1 MTVRRLDANGDLV
14 TQGQQFLNGVQE
26 VEQTVRTRLNLFLGE
41 YFRDV
46 TDGTPWYEQILGKFA
61 SLSAAEAALRARIAN
76 TPDVIRLT
84 RFDSQFDIQTRKYD
98 VQASILTIYGE
109 GEVRLTDPF
118 GPVDP
123 TPVVPVIEE
132 QVVINELAVV
142 V

>member
-1 MTVRRLDANGDLV
+1 MTVRRLDSKGDLV
-14 TQGQQFLNGVQE
+14 TQGQQFINGIHE

-76 TPDVIRLT
+76 TPDVIRIT
-84 RFDSQFDIQTRKYD
+84 RFDSQFDIATRKYD
-98 VQASILTIYGE
+98 VQADILTVYGE
-109 GEVRLTDPF
+109 GSIALTDPF

-123 TPVVPVIEE
+123 EPIVPIITEE
-132 QVVINELAVV
+132 VVINELAVV